1 MKTKDKHHH
10 AASEAAELARDTAV
24 VEQYWI
30 VGNRSEPRKPPK
42 NYNYIEELVTL
53 QIELIKL
60 QEYVRQNRRKMCV
73 IFEGRDAAGKGGVIK
88 RITDPL
94 NPRVCRV
101 VALTTPTERERGQWY
116 FQRYVAELPSAGE
129 IVLFDRSWY
138 NRAGVERVM
147 GFCTEDEYQEFL
159 RSCPL
164 FEEMLVRSGIILVK
178 YWFSVNDEEQE
189 QRFQERMRNPIKRW
203 KLSAIDIESR
213 RHWVD
218 YSQAKDLMFARTD
231 TKVSP
236 WYVVNSDNKKKA
248 RLNCIAH
255 LLSRVPYKDL
265 TPVEIALPSR
275 QSDSDYKRPKLTSQR
290 FVPDIY

>member
-1 MKTKDKHHH
+1 MGD
-10 AASEAAELARDTAV
+10 
-24 VEQYWI
+24 
-30 VGNRSEPRKPPK
+30 RSEPRKPPK
-42 NYNYIEELVTL
+42 NYNYVEELIHL

-60 QEYVRQNRRKMCV
+60 QECVRHNRLKMCV

-101 VALTTPTERERGQWY
+101 VALATPTEKERGQWGISSDMWRNCPRPVRS
-116 FQRYVAELPSAGE
+116 FCSTGAGTTAPA
-129 IVLFDRSWY
+129 LARH
-138 NRAGVERVM
+138 GLLHK
-147 GFCTEDEYQEFL
+147 DEYQEFL

-189 QRFQERMRNPIKRW
+189 KRFQDRMRNPIKRW
-203 KLSAIDIESR
+203 KLSAMDIESR
-213 RHWVD
+213 RHRVD
-218 YSQAKDLMFARTD
+218 YSQAKDHMFAQTD
-231 TKVSP
+231 TEVSP
-236 WYVVNSDNKKKA
+236 WYVVNSDNKKQA

-255 LLSRVPYKDL
+255 LSRVPYKDL
-265 TPVEIALPSR
+265 NPVDIALPPR
-275 QSDSDYKRPKLTSQR
+275 QSDSDYKRPKITSQR